1 VFSKGQKRLIACA
14 GALRCAALGAALI
27 LSNSLLAAEPSSESI
42 RAIRVWPAPDYTR
55 VTVES
60 DEPLQHRL
68 ILLRNPERLVLD
80 LEEVDFPSVQQG
92 FAGKISSS
100 DPYIGNLRVGRFKP
114 GVVRVVLDLKTE
126 VKPQIFTL
134 APIGEYG
141 HRLVLDIYPIEP
153 LDPLL
158 ALLQKPE
165 LKMGQAF
172 GRSADGESSEEPK
185 GEAKPKNKQ
194 SQSPKEPA
202 GPVVNRLVT
211 IVVDP
216 GHGGEDPG
224 ARGRRGT
231 REKHV
236 TLTIARKL
244 KSLIDVEP
252 NMRALL
258 TRDGDFL
265 IPLEGRVDK
274 ARRVKADLFVSVHA
288 DAFIKPHVRGSS
300 VFALSEH
307 GATSPAAQRLA
318 MNENNADLIGG
329 VNLSRKDR
337 YLDMTLA
344 DLRLTAQ
351 ISDSLKLARAV
362 LGELGGVNFLHKG
375 KVEQAGFAVLKAPNI
390 PSILVETAFISNPD
404 EEQRLNDTAYQ
415 EKIAIA
421 ILRGIKGYVAK
432 NPPLSRSTLASIR

>member
-1 VFSKGQKRLIACA
+1 MFSKGQKRLIACA
-14 GALRCAALGAALI
+14 GALRCAALGAVLI
-27 LSNSLLAAEPSSESI
+27 LSSSVLAAEPSSESI
-42 RAIRVWPAPDYTR
+42 RAVRVWPAPDYTR

-60 DEPLQHRL
+60 GESLRHSL

-80 LEEVDFPSVQQG
+80 LEDIDFQSVQEG
-92 FAGKISSS
+92 FAGKVSPS

-172 GRSADGESSEEPK
+172 GKSAEGESSEEAK
-185 GEAKPKNKQ
+185 GQAKPNNKQ
-194 SQSPKEPA
+194 SQSANEPA
-202 GPVVNRLVT
+202 VNRLVT

-265 IPLEGRVDK
+265 IPLEGRVEK
-274 ARRVKADLFVSVHA
+274 ARRVKADLFVSIHA

-375 KVEQAGFAVLKAPNI
+375 RVEQAGFAVLKAPNI

-421 ILRGIKGYVAK
+421 ILRGIKGYIAK

>member
-1 VFSKGQKRLIACA
+1 VLSEIPKRLTACA
-14 GALRCAALGAALI
+14 LGCSALVAVLI
-27 LSNSLLAAEPSSESI
+27 LSDSPLAAEPSAEPI

-60 DEPLQHRL
+60 GEPLRHRL
-68 ILLRNPERLVLD
+68 ILLRNPERLALD
-80 LEEVDFPSVQQG
+80 LDDVDFPSVQQG
-92 FAGKISSS
+92 FAGKVSPS

-134 APIGEYG
+134 APIGDYG

-153 LDPLL
+153 LDPIL

-165 LKMGQAF
+165 LKMGQDF
-172 GRSADGESSEEPK
+172 GKSADAAPAEQK
-185 GEAKPKNKQ
+185 REAGPNNKQ
-194 SQSPKEPA
+194 PQSAKDPA
-202 GPVVNRLVT
+202 GPTVNRLVT
-211 IVVDP
+211 IAVDA

-231 REKHV
+231 YEKNV

-244 KSLIDVEP
+244 KTLIDVEP

-258 TRDGDFL
+258 TRDGDFF
-265 IPLEGRVDK
+265 IPLEGRVEK
-274 ARRVKADLFVSVHA
+274 AKRVKADLFVSIHA

-300 VFALSEH
+300 VFALSER
-307 GATSPAAQRLA
+307 GATSTAAQWLA
-318 MNENNADLIGG
+318 KRENKADLIGG
-329 VNLSRKDR
+329 VNLGRRDR
-337 YLDMTLA
+337 YLDMTIA
-344 DLRLTAQ
+344 DLSLTAQ

-375 KVEQAGFAVLKAPNI
+375 NVEQAGFAVLKAPDI

-404 EEQRLNDTAYQ
+404 EERRLNDTAHQ

-421 ILRGIKGYVAK
+421 ILHGIKGYVAK
-432 NPPLSRSTLASIR
+432 NPPLSRSTLAAMR